1 MYKKVEMNVLKEC
14 GHYLKM
20 TSSERI
26 ELSIDPGTWNPMDED
41 MVSGS
46 DPIKFHSRRNLIKKI
61 LPLLK
66 KNRVD

>member
-1 MYKKVEMNVLKEC
+1 MYKKVEMNVCEEC

-41 MVSGS
+41 MVSA
-46 DPIKFHSRRNLIKKI
+46 DPIKFHSRNLIKSV

-66 KNRVD
+66 KRQG